1 MNLPKTRDRGRT
13 ANRDSQLTGGTPA
26 LPGAGLFRKL
36 NFFLW
41 RGPSVRRKLVHQ
53 RRFICFGLLLCALL
67 CGIARADTFQL
78 NDGSTLTGDIIS
90 ANENGLRV
98 RLPDVTY
105 SDAVPWTKFSQD
117 DLKKFAKD
125 PKMEP
130 FVTPNIEVTEEQR
143 IQKTE
148 VTVNQPAR
156 LKRPPPGSL
165 FGAMLS
171 STVGLFVIVVLY
183 GAGIYAAYE
192 VALFRRR
199 QPGLVCGL
207 AAVPAI
213 GLLSPIIFL
222 WLPAQRMSNQEEEN
236 YQAET
241 TVTEAPS
248 FIVPGTPAATPE
260 APADAAPAETGG
272 LKLHHDAP
280 AAPSAQLPPTQVFQ
294 RGAFMF
300 NRRFFETKFPGF
312 FGVVRRDADKDMVI
326 VIKAARGEYV
336 AERISRISANDLHA
350 QIRKGNAS
358 EEVTVPFT
366 EIQEIKLK
374 HKDSP

>member
-1 MNLPKTRDRGRT
+1 MLKHELQRFRLVKQKIPNTRPCDK
-13 ANRDSQLTGGTPA
+13 
-26 LPGAGLFRKL
+26 F

-41 RGPSVRRKLVHQ
+41 RGPSARRKLVHQ
-53 RRFICFGLLLCALL
+53 RRFIVLGLLLCALL
-67 CGIARADTFQL
+67 SGIARADTFKL

-90 ANENGLRV
+90 ANENGV
-98 RLPDVTY
+98 RFRLADGSY

-117 DLKKFAKD
+117 DLKKFAQD

-130 FVTPNIEVTEEQR
+130 FATPNIEVTEEQR

-148 VTVNQPAR
+148 VNPTQPER
-156 LKRPPPGSL
+156 LKRPPAGSL

-171 STVGLFVIVVLY
+171 STVGLFVIVILY
-183 GAGIYAAYE
+183 AGVIYAAYE

-207 AAVPAI
+207 AAIPFLGI
-213 GLLSPIIFL
+213 LSPIIFL
-222 WLPAQRMSNQEEEN
+222 WMPAQRRSLEEEET

-241 TVTEAPS
+241 TVTEAPQ
-248 FIVPGTPAATPE
+248 FIVPGTPAAIPE
-260 APADAAPAETGG
+260 ASGTGSSAESGG

-280 AAPSAQLPPTQVFQ
+280 AASSAPLPPTQVFQ

-312 FGVVRRDADKDMVI
+312 FGVVRRDAEKDMLLI
-326 VIKAARGEYV
+326 IKAARGEFI

-350 QIRKGNAS
+350 QVRKAHVS
-358 EEVTVPFT
+358 EEVTIPFT
-366 EIQEIKLK
+366 EIQEVKLK

>member
-1 MNLPKTRDRGRT
+1 
-13 ANRDSQLTGGTPA
+13 
-26 LPGAGLFRKL
+26 
-36 NFFLW
+36 
-41 RGPSVRRKLVHQ
+41 
-53 RRFICFGLLLCALL
+53 
-67 CGIARADTFQL
+67 
-78 NDGSTLTGDIIS
+78 
-90 ANENGLRV
+90 
-98 RLPDVTY
+98 
-105 SDAVPWTKFSQD
+105 VPWTKFSQD
-117 DLKKFAKD
+117 DLKKLAKD

-148 VTVNQPAR
+148 VSVTQPPR

-171 STVGLFVIVVLY
+171 STVGLFVIMMLY

-199 QPGLVCGL
+199 PPGLVCGL

-222 WLPAQRMSNQEEEN
+222 WLPPQRMSNEEEES
-236 YQAET
+236 YRTET
-241 TVTEAPS
+241 TVAEAPS

-260 APADAAPAETGG
+260 APADAPPSETGG
-272 LKLHHDAP
+272 LRLHHDAP
-280 AAPSAQLPPTQVFQ
+280 APAAPLPPPQVFQ

-312 FGVVRRDADKDMVI
+312 FGVVRRDADKDMLL
-326 VIKAARGEYV
+326 VIKAHRGEYI
-336 AERISRISANDLHA
+336 AERISRISANELHV
-350 QIRKGNAS
+350 QIRTGHAT
-358 EEVTVPFT
+358 EEVTIPFT
-366 EIQEIKLK
+366 EIQEIKFK

>member
-1 MNLPKTRDRGRT
+1 M
-13 ANRDSQLTGGTPA
+13 
-26 LPGAGLFRKL
+26 
-36 NFFLW
+36 
-41 RGPSVRRKLVHQ
+41 HQ
-53 RRFICFGLLLCALL
+53 RRFIALGLLLCALL
-67 CGIARADTFQL
+67 SSIVRADTFQL
-78 NDGSTLTGDIIS
+78 TDGSTLAGDIIS

-98 RLPDVTY
+98 RQPDGTY
-105 SDAVPWTKFSQD
+105 SETVPWTKFSQD
-117 DLKKFAKD
+117 DLKKLAKD

-143 IQKTE
+143 IQRTE
-148 VTVNQPAR
+148 VQVTQPAR
-156 LKRPPPGSL
+156 LKRPPPGSF
-165 FGAMLS
+165 FGSMLS
-171 STVGLFVIVVLY
+171 STVGLFVIVILY

-199 QPGLVCGL
+199 PKGLVCGL
-207 AAVPAI
+207 AAVPAL
-213 GLLSPIIFL
+213 GFLSPIIFL
-222 WLPAQRMSNQEEEN
+222 WLPPERLSVEEEEA

-260 APADAAPAETGG
+260 TAAAGGASTPTESGG

-280 AAPSAQLPPTQVFQ
+280 AAAAPLPPTQVFQ

-312 FGVVRRDADKDMVI
+312 FGVVRRDADKDMLL
-326 VIKAARGEYV
+326 VIKSARGEYF
-336 AERISRISANDLHA
+336 AERISRISANELHV
-350 QIRKGNAS
+350 QLRKGQAT
-358 EEVTVPFT
+358 EEVTIPFT